1 VSGVPRAARQ
11 ADERAAHPDGPAWD
25 AGLQELA
32 HPPPLLQSW
41 GFGETQAREG
51 WQVERVRLP
60 GPVQATVL
68 IQGRGRLGRGYVPRG
83 PVPASAEALERLLEW
98 ARERGLARL
107 RVEPEAGP
115 ELSGALRGLG
125 FRPAPAVHPPETVIV
140 PLGGEE
146 EMLAAFKPKHRY
158 NIRLGLKRGVTVE
171 EGADP
176 EELAR
181 QSDAT
186 ARRQGISLPQVAIYR
201 HRLELL
207 EWCRTYVARYQGRPI
222 AAIMVARF
230 GGRAYY
236 LFGGSNGDARE
247 VMPAYVLQWTAM
259 RAASE
264 AGCSDYDL
272 WGVPPRPDPSHP
284 WHGLWQFKTGF
295 GGRLVEFS
303 GAWDA
308 SLSRLPAGLAVALGE
323 APQRVV
329 RRLRRHLYRRPR

>member
-1 VSGVPRAARQ
+1 LTGLSRGAREVEGHAVPA
-11 ADERAAHPDGPAWD
+11 EEAWD
-25 AGLQELA
+25 SGLRELA
-32 HPPPLLQSW
+32 EPAPLLQSW

-60 GPVQATVL
+60 GPAQATVL
-68 IQGRGRLGRGYVPRG
+68 LQGRGRLSRAYVPRG
-83 PVPASAEALERLLEW
+83 PVPATPEALQRLVEW
-98 ARERGLARL
+98 ARGRRLARL
-107 RVEPEAGP
+107 RVEPEAAA
-115 ELSGALRGLG
+115 ELSDSLRGLG
-125 FRPAPAVHPPETVIV
+125 FHQTSAIHPPETVIV

-146 EMLAAFKPKHRY
+146 EMLSRFKPKHRY
-158 NIRLGLKRGVTVE
+158 NIRLGLKRGVRVE
-171 EGADP
+171 EGSDP

-259 RAASE
+259 RAAAE
-264 AGCSDYDL
+264 AGCRDYDL

-295 GGRLVEFS
+295 GGELVEFS
-303 GAWDA
+303 GAWDLP
-308 SLSRLPAGLAVALGE
+308 LSPLPAGLAAALGE
-323 APQRVV
+323 MPQRAV
-329 RRLRRHLYRRPR
+329 RRLLQRLYKRPG

>member
-1 VSGVPRAARQ
+1 LSGAARATRDQEEQ
-11 ADERAAHPDGPAWD
+11 AVAAGQAWD
-25 AGLQELA
+25 AGLARLA
-32 HPPPLLQSW
+32 RPAPLLQSW

-51 WQVERVRLP
+51 WQLERVRLSEE
-60 GPVQATVL
+60 VQASVL
-68 IQGRGRLGRGYVPRG
+68 LQGRGRLGRAYVPRG
-83 PVPASAEALERLLEW
+83 PVPATPAALSVLVDW

-115 ELSGALRGLG
+115 ELAEALRGLG
-125 FRPAPAVHPPETVIV
+125 FRAAPAVHPPETVIV
-140 PLGGEE
+140 PLAGED
-146 EMLAAFKPKHRY
+146 EMLSRFKPKHRY
-158 NIRLGLKRGVTVE
+158 NIRLGLKRGVEVE

-176 EELAR
+176 EELVR

-207 EWCRTYVARYQGRPI
+207 EWCRTYVARYEGRPI

-230 GGRAYY
+230 QGRAYY
-236 LFGGSNGDARE
+236 LFGGSNGEARE

-259 RAASE
+259 RAALQ

-295 GGRLVEFS
+295 GGQLVELS
-303 GAWDA
+303 GAWDL
-308 SLSRLPAGLAVALGE
+308 SLSPLRAGLAGGLAA
-323 APQRVV
+323 APRRAV
-329 RRLRRHLYRRPR
+329 RRLRRIFTG